1 MAVVD
6 PAAEQPMFVIQG
18 VRPAGDSLLDAIR
31 AFHTQSLLGLQSA
44 APTPPDID
52 WSMLFEPS
60 DASDCPS
67 VITLKA
73 VGLPEYG
80 DHACNLLLIG

>member
-1 MAVVD
+1 MALID
-6 PAAEQPMFVIQG
+6 PAAERPVFVIQG
-18 VRPAGDSLLDAIR
+18 VRPAEDSLLEAIR
-31 AFHTQSLLGLQSA
+31 ALHDQSLLGLPSA
-44 APTPPDID
+44 TSNPPEID

-60 DASDCPS
+60 DASDCPA

-73 VGLPEYG
+73 VGLPDNG

>member
-1 MAVVD
+1 MAVAD
-6 PAAEQPMFVIQG
+6 PAAEHRMFVIQG
-18 VRPAGDSLLDAIR
+18 VRPAEDSLLDAIR
-31 AFHTQSLLGLQSA
+31 ASHAQNLPGLQLA
-44 APTPPDID
+44 ASTPPQSD

-73 VGLPEYG
+73 VGLQDNG
-80 DHACNLLLIG
+80 DHGCNLVLIG